1 MAYDPQS
8 TYNKHLSDDCECPS
22 KEECTCNTNE
32 DCGCCPPGLV
42 QVFDDC
48 GNAAGCLTPNDAE
61 EYNNGKETCAEGYV
75 KMFHPVT
82 NKYMGCVST
91 EDALSLITAL
101 TPVI

>member
-1 MAYDPQS
+1 MAYDDQS
-8 TYNKHLSDDCECPS
+8 TYNKHLSDDCECP
-22 KEECTCNTNE
+22 KGECTCNNNE

-48 GNAAGCLTPNDAE
+48 GKAAGCLTPNDAE

-91 EDALSLITAL
+91 EDALALITAL
-101 TPVI
+101 TPAP